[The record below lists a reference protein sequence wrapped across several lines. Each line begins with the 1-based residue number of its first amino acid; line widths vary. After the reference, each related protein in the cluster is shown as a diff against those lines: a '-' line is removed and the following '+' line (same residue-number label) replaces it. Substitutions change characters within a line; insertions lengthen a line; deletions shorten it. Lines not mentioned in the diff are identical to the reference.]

1 MTRRQKLRGGNLSE
15 KNYVEIKSMARD
27 RREKTCPP
35 CLLLVMVGVAGELAV
50 ELELLLEKI
59 NWNNCQNAKLDVK
72 FCVVKLQKEFQ
83 NKKNARKSTRRC
95 ASKTC
100 IDCSE

>member
-1 MTRRQKLRGGNLSE
+1 M
-15 KNYVEIKSMARD
+15 EI
-27 RREKTCPP
+27 TCPP

-83 NKKNARKSTRRC
+83 NTKIFLSYLVGPGGLGPGQPG
-95 ASKTC
+95 KTPGER
-100 IDCSE
+100 SEKCCKIIQD